1 MDKIFNQN
9 IQEYEFKFPSLPSMD
24 KNNHVEKK
32 QIADLVLHLLLSK
45 QSLENQKT
53 QPSINKHN
61 RWKESSRNTIFS
73 QHKTSRS
80 KW

>member
-1 MDKIFNQN
+1 MDKTFNQGTE
-9 IQEYEFKFPSLPSMD
+9 QYEFKFPSLPLID

-45 QSLENQKT
+45 KSFESSKKQTPVKEHK
-53 QPSINKHN
+53 